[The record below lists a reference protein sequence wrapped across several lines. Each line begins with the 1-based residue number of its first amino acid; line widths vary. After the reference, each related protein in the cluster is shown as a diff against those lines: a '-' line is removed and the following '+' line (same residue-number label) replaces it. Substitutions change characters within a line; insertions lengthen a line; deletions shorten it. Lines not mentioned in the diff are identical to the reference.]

1 MRYTAPFSSREIYC
15 DGKPFITIHR
25 AGDTDP
31 SRVDSTAHFILML
44 LNEYGEE
51 FERFHRRYMRQN
63 PRRTYRRN
71 PGLVIYGNPP
81 RQLEI
86 AEKEIAGPFSL
97 GGVISKEVHLLA
109 YKHAKDGQDYQH
121 DFEDETWMA
130 GVVSKRGRRDVILF
144 SPSGEPLWQDF

>member
-1 MRYTAPFSSREIYC
+1 MKYTVEAGRQIYC
-15 DGKPFITIHR
+15 DGRPFVSIGR
-25 AGDTDP
+25 EGDTQP
-31 SRVDSTAHFILML
+31 TTADALTHFVALL
-44 LNEYGEE
+44 LNEYGEA
-51 FERFHRRYMRQN
+51 FKDFHRKYMRN
-63 PRRTYRRN
+63 PVRRHRRN

-97 GGVISKEVHLLA
+97 GGVISREVHLLA
-109 YKHAKDGQDYQH
+109 YQHAKDGQDYQH
-121 DFEDETWMA
+121 DFESETWMA